1 MCSERT
7 AARLHGAWK
16 RRYSVLGILF
26 CAYVLCYMDRMIMA
40 SALPFVAES
49 FKLSARE
56 MGYVLSAFFVG
67 YALMQVPGGL
77 LADRFG
83 IRVVTTVCITWWSI
97 MTALTAL
104 AQSVGA
110 LLLIRV
116 LFGVGEGPFPA
127 TAAKAIS
134 IWFPSREIGRA
145 NGFQLAATALG
156 ATVAPLIAT
165 TMIEDWGWRYAFVVL
180 LPGGLVLAILAW
192 RNVRGRPAG
201 AQRYRHYEGIQANL
215 QLYLSTPALMW
226 CACCLFLF
234 NVVAWGLMNWLPTYL
249 LQARGLQVREM
260 GAVIAVTNLA
270 AGIGYP
276 LGGYLSDRHFAN
288 SPRIPIL
295 FSLLASAVLIYLA
308 ASAASPRSAAVWFI
322 LTFLVNGVAGA
333 VIFTTPFMLVPSRAV
348 GGAFGFVNFAGQ
360 LAGVVSP
367 LLVGATLTVTAGNF
381 DRVLYCLAGNCV
393 VAAVAACRIR
403 LPDDRPRS

>member
-1 MCSERT
+1 
-7 AARLHGAWK
+7 
-16 RRYSVLGILF
+16 
-26 CAYVLCYMDRMIMA
+26 MA

-333 VIFTTPFMLVPSRAV
+333 VIFTTPFMLVRRAARRRCVASSRRR
-348 GGAFGFVNFAGQ
+348 NI
-360 LAGVVSP
+360 
-367 LLVGATLTVTAGNF
+367 
-381 DRVLYCLAGNCV
+381 DRNCG
-393 VAAVAACRIR
+393 
-403 LPDDRPRS
+403 